1 MLMNVK
7 VELEEN
13 LKFNAQ
19 GETGHNMPMDASES
33 SGGDDSAAS
42 PMEMLLAGLGGC
54 TGIDVVMILRK
65 MKAEIEDFNIDIEA
79 ERAEEHPK
87 RYKKIHLKY
96 YIKGKNLEDKKVQK
110 AIDLSENK
118 YCSASA
124 SLNAE
129 ITHSYEIEKTD

>member
-19 GETGHNMPMDASES
+19 GETAHNMPMDASES

>member
-1 MLMNVK
+1 MNVK
-7 VELEEN
+7 VDLQEN

-19 GETGHNMPMDASES
+19 GESGHNMPMDASES
-33 SGGDDSAAS
+33 AGGDDSA
-42 PMEMLLAGLGGC
+42 PKPLEMMLAGLGGC
-54 TGIDVVMILRK
+54 TGIDVVLILRK

-87 RYKKIHLKY
+87 KYEKIHLKY
-96 YIKGKNLEDKKVQK
+96 YIKGKNLDERKVEK

-129 ITHSYEIEKTD
+129 ITSSYEIENIE

>member
-1 MLMNVK
+1 MNVK
-7 VELEEN
+7 VDLQEN

-19 GETGHNMPMDASES
+19 GKSGHNMPMDASES
-33 SGGDDSAAS
+33 AGGDDSA
-42 PMEMLLAGLGGC
+42 PKPLEMMLAGLGGC
-54 TGIDVVMILRK
+54 TGIDVVLILRK

-87 RYKKIHLKY
+87 RYEKIHLNY
-96 YIKGKNLEDKKVQK
+96 YIKGKNLDERKVEK

-129 ITHSYEIEKTD
+129 ITSSYEIENIE

>member
-1 MLMNVK
+1 MNVK
-7 VELEEN
+7 VDLQEN

-19 GETGHNMPMDASES
+19 GESGHNMPMDASES
-33 SGGDDSAAS
+33 AGGDDSA
-42 PMEMLLAGLGGC
+42 PKPLEMMLAGLGGC
-54 TGIDVVMILRK
+54 TGIDVVLILRK

-87 RYKKIHLKY
+87 RYEKIHLNY
-96 YIKGKNLEDKKVQK
+96 YIKGKNLDERKVEK

-129 ITHSYEIEKTD
+129 ITSSYEIENIE

>member
-1 MLMNVK
+1 
-7 VELEEN
+7 
-13 LKFNAQ
+13 
-19 GETGHNMPMDASES
+19 
-33 SGGDDSAAS
+33 
-42 PMEMLLAGLGGC
+42 
-54 TGIDVVMILRK
+54 

-87 RYKKIHLKY
+87 KYEKIHLKY
-96 YIKGKNLEDKKVQK
+96 YIKGKNLDERKVEK

-129 ITHSYEIEKTD
+129 ITSSYEIENIE

>member
-1 MLMNVK
+1 MNVK
-7 VELEEN
+7 VDWKEN

-19 GETGHNMPMDASES
+19 GESGHNMPMDASES
-33 SGGDDSAAS
+33 AGGDDSA
-42 PMEMLLAGLGGC
+42 PKPLEMMLAGLGGC
-54 TGIDVVMILRK
+54 TGIDVVLILKK

-87 RYKKIHLKY
+87 RYEKIHLKY
-96 YIKGKNLEDKKVQK
+96 YIKGKNLDERKVEK

-129 ITHSYEIEKTD
+129 ITSSYEIENIE